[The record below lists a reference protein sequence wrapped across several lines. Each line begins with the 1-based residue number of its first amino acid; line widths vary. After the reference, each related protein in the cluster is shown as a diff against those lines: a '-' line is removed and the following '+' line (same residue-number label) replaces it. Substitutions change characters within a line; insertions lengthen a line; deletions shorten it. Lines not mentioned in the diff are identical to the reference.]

1 MTSEFVPLIGFD
13 NKYEILNCAPF
24 TIRKSKNQ
32 HEVKEHISSNGYVKV
47 NLKQKL
53 YSKHILIAKQFIPN
67 DDPIHKTQVDH
78 INQIPTDNRIENLRW
93 VTCQTN
99 NRNRA
104 IYNGV
109 QSQYIK
115 EIDENS
121 LVVDYYETKTER
133 HEFENYYYHD
143 GMFFYDND
151 VNYRILNINKSKSGF
166 NYVNMRDK
174 NNKFV
179 SVYIH
184 KFLHQHDM

>member
-53 YSKHILIAKQFIPN
+53 Y
-67 DDPIHKTQVDH
+67 
-78 INQIPTDNRIENLRW
+78 
-93 VTCQTN
+93 
-99 NRNRA
+99 RNRA

-133 HEFENYYYHD
+133 HVFENYYYHD